1 MSSSCG
7 SPYGPATGLAL
18 DVIIVVPSPSCRHSA
33 RPQGRV
39 SSPKRDSTCDLG
51 VMASSD
57 FYVTFPSSV
66 LAAAS
71 MNSSGERLNAS
82 PVTKL
87 KRWTSSFLY
96 NTPSSSSRSNESSAK
111 REGSLKHME
120 SDHSVDYSMD
130 PDAHQATSNNK
141 VDTASSATPEKGNI
155 QIHINGRPIRDFE
168 MNLTMNKTNEP
179 VSKFVIGNG
188 LRPPTGSL
196 EMLVDEA
203 ILNYG
208 RNLIRY
214 ILFNEK
220 EERIASAEAFLYL
233 WSARDSVIVCD
244 IDGTITKSDVRGV
257 LDTVVQDNFKHI
269 HKGVCKFLNKLMSTF
284 ETIGDED
291 EGSSG
296 GQLRFFYL
304 SSRPISYIS
313 QTRKLLVGLS
323 QEEEEM
329 SYGLPPGPIM
339 CHRGSLSTVLHSELV
354 AKNVYDFKADVLARQ
369 IVLPFVAAI
378 GNSCKHKFMGDSSND
393 QSDNLWRSESDL
405 SELTINAADDRLF
418 LAGFGNKVTDARA
431 YELAGIDRR
440 DIYIINKESVI
451 QCLETD
457 GLNRSS
463 AELFSSNMHNI
474 STISRDTDVSEF
486 CCGFEI
492 SDGALSREVVRGDA
506 NIEYA
511 ISSEAIQEE
520 ELDFS
525 PQTLEVQPVKSSRS
539 KKKMKQ
545 AKQTIRAFSLK
556 KSFASFRSQD
566 SLGEAFF
573 GYDDPKLLSAVSERM
588 KKPLAENG

>member
-1 MSSSCG
+1 MSSSND
-7 SPYGPATGLAL
+7 SPYGSISGLAL
-18 DVIIVVPSPSCRHSA
+18 DVIIVVPSPSCRHSS
-33 RPQGRV
+33 RSQGRV
-39 SSPKRDSTCDLG
+39 SSPKRDPTHDLG
-51 VMASSD
+51 VIASSD

-66 LAAAS
+66 HAAVSA
-71 MNSSGERLNAS
+71 NSDGGLNTS
-82 PVTKL
+82 SVTKL

-96 NTPSSSSRSNESSAK
+96 NTPSSSPRINESSARHEESVK
-111 REGSLKHME
+111 GVE
-120 SDHSVDYSMD
+120 SDHSIDYSIGPKTHQMSPNNN
-130 PDAHQATSNNK
+130 PDNT
-141 VDTASSATPEKGNI
+141 SSATPQRGNI

-168 MNLTMNKTNEP
+168 MNLTVNNSNES

-188 LRPPTGSL
+188 LRPPTESL

-214 ILFNEK
+214 ILFNDKKEK
-220 EERIASAEAFLYL
+220 IASAEAFLYL

-269 HKGVCKFLNKLMSTF
+269 HRGVCKFFNKLINAF
-284 ETIGDED
+284 EMNRYE
-291 EGSSG
+291 EESSSG
-296 GQLRFFYL
+296 GQIRFFYL

-323 QEEEEM
+323 QEDEEM
-329 SYGLPPGPIM
+329 RDVYGLPPGPIM

-354 AKNVYDFKADVLARQ
+354 AKNVYEFKADVLARQ

-378 GNSCKHKFMGDSSND
+378 GNSVKHKFGGESFDD

-418 LAGFGNKVTDARA
+418 LAGFGNKVTDAKA
-431 YELAGIDRR
+431 YELAGIDRK

-451 QCLETD
+451 QCLKSD
-457 GLNRSS
+457 GLKRSS
-463 AELFSSNMHNI
+463 IGHSFNI
-474 STISRDTDVSEF
+474 NTSTISCDTDMSDF
-486 CCGFEI
+486 CCGIET
-492 SDGALSREVVRGDA
+492 SDNNLSREAKCNNVVDCKA
-506 NIEYA
+506 PLSDTME
-511 ISSEAIQEE
+511 EE

-525 PQTLEVQPVKSSRS
+525 PPTLVVQPTKSSRS
-539 KKKMKQ
+539 MRKIKQ

-556 KSFASFRSQD
+556 KSFASFRSED
-566 SLGEAFF
+566 SFGEAFF
-573 GYDDPKLLSAVSERM
+573 GYDDPKLLLVVGERM
-588 KKPLAENG
+588 KKPQAEIG